1 MAKEVYYFSHDA
13 NARNDTKIL
22 SMRCDYGLEGYGMY
36 WVIIECMREEE
47 NYKLMLN
54 DNTYRALA
62 MQMHCKIDTVEK
74 FIKDCIEVY
83 GLFQSDGQVLWSN
96 SLLRRMEKMTKIREK
111 RRAAAAK
118 RWDLEANAK
127 QMDNKSNANAL
138 QNDAKENKRKE
149 KENINI
155 YSAFFEEMW
164 SLYPNK
170 KGKGKISET
179 KKKEIYKLGDEF
191 KRCINRYIKDVEK
204 RRKNG
209 FPELN
214 YQNGSTFF
222 NNGYIDYLDKNYQEK
237 EPIPVRQLKPII
249 KKARGISD
257 ERYTAN

>member
-155 YSAFFEEMW
+155 YSAF
-164 SLYPNK
+164 LK
-170 KGKGKISET
+170 KCGAYT
-179 KKKEIYKLGDEF
+179 
-191 KRCINRYIKDVEK
+191 
-204 RRKNG
+204 
-209 FPELN
+209 
-214 YQNGSTFF
+214 Q
-222 NNGYIDYLDKNYQEK
+222 
-237 EPIPVRQLKPII
+237 I
-249 KKARGISD
+249 KKVKVKYLKQKRKKS
-257 ERYTAN
+257 TN